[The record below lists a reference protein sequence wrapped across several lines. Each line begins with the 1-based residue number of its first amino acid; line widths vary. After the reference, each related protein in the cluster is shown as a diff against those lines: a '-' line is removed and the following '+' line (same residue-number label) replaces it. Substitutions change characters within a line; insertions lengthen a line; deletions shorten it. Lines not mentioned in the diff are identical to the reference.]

1 MILEEDEISVSATE
15 NSVCCDSCSTWWQ
28 CLPCAD
34 LTMNAA
40 NALDSWVCQSCLADA
55 ANANDTDDD
64 DLEFTLSQE
73 SEEPATSDGVNHV
86 CPVC

>member
-1 MILEEDEISVSATE
+1 
-15 NSVCCDSCSTWWQ
+15 
-28 CLPCAD
+28 
-34 LTMNAA
+34 MNAA